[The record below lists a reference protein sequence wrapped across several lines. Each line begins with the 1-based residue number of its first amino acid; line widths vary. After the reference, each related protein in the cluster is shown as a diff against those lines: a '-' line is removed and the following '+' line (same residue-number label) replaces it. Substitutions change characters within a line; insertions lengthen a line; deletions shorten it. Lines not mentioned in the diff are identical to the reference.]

1 MVISVMCCCDVL
13 VDDVVVDYGF
23 YKLEVKTKTAS
34 SVEFTTNVSSNHDSG
49 KFLGTLETKYKWK
62 DYGKSLFTFLSLNRV
77 FGKYQAA
84 DVANLLV
91 KFG

>member
-1 MVISVMCCCDVL
+1 MVIPVMCCCDAL

-62 DYGKSLFTFLSLNRV
+62 DYGKSSLTFQSLNRA
-77 FGKYQAA
+77 FGKCRAA
-84 DVANLLV
+84 DMSNCW
-91 KFG
+91 